1 MIAFKVMVFV
11 IMLLLAI
18 YYGMLVLH
26 LLGAFKLTNRKI
38 TLVRCIIPFYYWIM
52 NPESYK

>member
-18 YYGMLVLH
+18 YYGMLVFH
-26 LLGAFKLTNRKI
+26 LLGAFKLNNRKL
-38 TLVRCIIPFYYWIM
+38 TLVRCIIPFYYWIA

>member
-1 MIAFKVMVFV
+1 MVAFKVMVFV
-11 IMLLLAI
+11 IMLLFAI
-18 YYGMLVLH
+18 YYAMVVLH

-38 TLVRCIIPFYYWIM
+38 TFIRCIVPFYYWIA

>member
-11 IMLLLAI
+11 IMLLLVI
-18 YYGMLVLH
+18 YYGMLVFH

-38 TLVRCIIPFYYWIM
+38 TLVRCIIPFYYWIA